1 MWRQP
6 KIPLMDKWIKMW
18 FVYTH
23 TQEYYLALKKGNPV
37 IFEMWMNLE
46 GIIILS
52 EISQMEKDKY

>member
-1 MWRQP
+1 
-6 KIPLMDKWIKMW
+6 MDKRIKMW

-23 TQEYYLALKKGNPV
+23 TQEYYLALTKGNPV